1 MIAKIDCKEPLS
13 GRLVTQEEKERML
26 KRRNQILLSD
36 ERVEPSIVGSDNC
49 SNELSDG
56 HVTISN
62 ILDETIDTEFT
73 VMSSDN
79 ESDSVMLLQS
89 NDHALR
95 PIFSRAYVKRF
106 FKAKA
111 NDYYHWFL
119 LLFKNKWWRTTLL
132 LWYLW

>member
-1 MIAKIDCKEPLS
+1 MIAKIICKEPLS

-26 KRRNQILLSD
+26 KRRNQTLLSD
-36 ERVEPSIVGSDNC
+36 ERVEPSIAGSVNC

-62 ILDETIDTEFT
+62 KLDETIDTKFI

-79 ESDSVMLLQS
+79 TESDSVMLLQS

-95 PIFSRAYVKRF
+95 PIFSRTYIKRF
-106 FKAKA
+106 FNAKAK
-111 NDYYHWFL
+111 D
-119 LLFKNKWWRTTLL
+119 
-132 LWYLW
+132 

>member
-1 MIAKIDCKEPLS
+1 
-13 GRLVTQEEKERML
+13 ML
-26 KRRNQILLSD
+26 ERRNQTLLSD
-36 ERVEPSIVGSDNC
+36 ERVEPSIVGSENC

-62 ILDETIDTEFT
+62 KLNETIDTEFT

-95 PIFSRAYVKRF
+95 PTY
-106 FKAKA
+106 
-111 NDYYHWFL
+111 FL
-119 LLFKNKWWRTTLL
+119 SSLH
-132 LWYLW
+132 